1 MICWP
6 WLKLDSQL
14 ELVLYSE
21 FGNGRSNVQNEN
33 VKTTFIALFLLPPKF
48 VGQISFR
55 IVKF

>member
-33 VKTTFIALFLLPPKF
+33 VKTTFIALFLLPT
-48 VGQISFR
+48 IE
-55 IVKF
+55 